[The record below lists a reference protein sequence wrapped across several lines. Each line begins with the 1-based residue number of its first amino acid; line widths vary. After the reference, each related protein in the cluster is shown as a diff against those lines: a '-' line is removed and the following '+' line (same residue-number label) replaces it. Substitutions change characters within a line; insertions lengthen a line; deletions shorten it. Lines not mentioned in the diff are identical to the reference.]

1 MGAYMPTAGHHTYSE
16 IITQPDA
23 WAQTLEVGAASADAL
38 RALWRTVGGRSLL
51 FTGCGSTYYLSLAAA
66 ALSRRHGPPARG
78 LPASEVWLGTDVVPH
93 VASGSVLV
101 AVSRSGE
108 TTETLR
114 AVETHRRNGGAAVIA
129 VTCYPERTLA
139 GMADLTISL
148 PTAQEV
154 SVAQTRSFASMLLAC
169 QLIVGT
175 LAGDDRLPGRLAVLP
190 ALGRR
195 VIEENANL
203 AERLG
208 ADSAI
213 ERYFFLG
220 SGARY
225 GLAEE
230 AMLKMK
236 EMSLTYSEGYHP
248 LEFRHGPMS
257 MADGTALVVSL
268 VSDRARAQEIAV
280 VDDMRALGARTLA
293 ITEAGAGLADATQR
307 VRLDSGL
314 DEDER
319 LILNL
324 PLLQL
329 IAYYRSIMKGLDP
342 DRPRNLT
349 AAVVLV

>member
-1 MGAYMPTAGHHTYSE
+1 MPTAGHHTYLE
-16 IITQPDA
+16 ITTQPDA
-23 WAQTLEVGAASADAL
+23 WAETLEVGAASADAL
-38 RALWRTVGGRSLL
+38 RALWRKAGGRSLL

-66 ALSRRHGPPARG
+66 ALSRRQGQPARG
-78 LPASEVWLGTDVVPH
+78 LPASEIWLGADVVPH
-93 VASGSVLV
+93 VADGGVLV

-114 AVETHRRNGGAAVIA
+114 AVEIHRRNGGAAVVA
-129 VTCYPERTLA
+129 VTCYPNRALA
-139 GMADLTISL
+139 GMADLVIAL
-148 PTAQEV
+148 PAAQEV

-169 QLIVGT
+169 QLIVGALT
-175 LAGDDRLPGRLAVLP
+175 GDEGLSRRLSMLP
-190 ALGRR
+190 DLGRR
-195 VIEENANL
+195 LIAEESAL

-208 ADSAI
+208 SDLSL
-213 ERYFFLG
+213 ERFFFLG
-220 SGARY
+220 SGSRY

-257 MADGTALVVSL
+257 MADATALVVGI
-268 VSDRARAQEIAV
+268 VSDRARDHEAAV
-280 VDDMRALGARTLA
+280 LRDMRALGARTLA
-293 ITEAGAGLADATQR
+293 VAEDNAGLADATYR
-307 VRLDSGL
+307 VALDSGL
-314 DEDER
+314 SEDER

-329 IAYYRSIMKGLDP
+329 VAYHRSIAKGLDP

-349 AAVVLV
+349 AAVVLA